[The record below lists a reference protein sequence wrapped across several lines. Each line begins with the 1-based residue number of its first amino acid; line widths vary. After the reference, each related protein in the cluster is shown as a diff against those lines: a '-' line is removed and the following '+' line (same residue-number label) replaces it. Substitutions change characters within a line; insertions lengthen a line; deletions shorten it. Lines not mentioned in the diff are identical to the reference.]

1 MRDYLSPHLLLR
13 LMRLLL
19 PLVLAVVAVF
29 IAALP
34 FRGLSDLFGDFS
46 AAATLMGVALGAIT
60 LISTALDADDEAAIS
75 TRGMVL
81 MTRALAALLP
91 VLTTLALWSVVLRV
105 LQYGWTPDRVLAA
118 LVAAV
123 LLAYALAYAVPAL
136 LGGAWMA
143 RIRRANV
150 GMALVAMAAA
160 AIWLTPALNA
170 QRISAQSQVDRFADG
185 RLAADA
191 LPLWQLAQEWGT
203 PGKAALARL
212 EAMTDHPDAAV
223 IAERIALARQAGSR
237 FQLEQSQMADQAVEK
252 TVRLVQAL
260 PVLPEGKAI
269 SPAFFDGAPP
279 YRIDEWLNGC
289 ERGTEAQPGCVLV
302 LADLLPGPEP
312 DRQGLIFFLQ
322 DAGRSDV
329 HHLRS
334 LDGGR
339 FTAVQLYDVGGDKWP
354 ALDGNVPGR
363 VLSGEFALIPS
374 GIRALRLGPAV
385 LVPNY

>member
-1 MRDYLSPHLLLR
+1 MDREWDGPAARIALAAFGALAALSLWLLTDQWRLETIGPRAFVMLFTFAAVFFGVALALAGPSPLRRAVPAGAAVAVPVTALVFWASFRFENAADYLDNVTGLMMAALLVLVATPFVSVWMQMRGRWLDYAALFDTTWTITVRYAAAWLFVGVFWLVAFLSNALLELVGIDLLERIFDIDWLRFTITGAVLGLALAVVYEMRDYLSPHLLLR

-60 LISTALDADDEAAIS
+60 LVSTALDADDEAAIS

-91 VLTTLALWSVVLRV
+91 VLTVLALWSVVLRV

-170 QRISAQSQVDRFADG
+170 QRISAQS
-185 RLAADA
+185 
-191 LPLWQLAQEWGT
+191 
-203 PGKAALARL
+203 
-212 EAMTDHPDAAV
+212 
-223 IAERIALARQAGSR
+223 
-237 FQLEQSQMADQAVEK
+237 
-252 TVRLVQAL
+252 
-260 PVLPEGKAI
+260 
-269 SPAFFDGAPP
+269 
-279 YRIDEWLNGC
+279 
-289 ERGTEAQPGCVLV
+289 
-302 LADLLPGPEP
+302 
-312 DRQGLIFFLQ
+312 
-322 DAGRSDV
+322 
-329 HHLRS
+329 
-334 LDGGR
+334 
-339 FTAVQLYDVGGDKWP
+339 
-354 ALDGNVPGR
+354 
-363 VLSGEFALIPS
+363 
-374 GIRALRLGPAV
+374 
-385 LVPNY
+385 